1 MCSCYSAI
9 YGVVTNHATQF
20 GKIKMKKIKKYFT
33 SLIIQMRR
41 SDDIRQIQ
49 DAIMTVN
56 SLIEQNESI
65 NADTTRTAMNLVS
78 FLEYDLENVTK
89 EKH

>member
-1 MCSCYSAI
+1 MKS
-9 YGVVTNHATQF
+9 
-20 GKIKMKKIKKYFT
+20 IKNYFH
-33 SLIIQMRR
+33 SLFKQMRLN
-41 SDDIRQIQ
+41 DDIRQIQ

-78 FLEYDLENVTK
+78 FLEYDLDNVTK

>member
-1 MCSCYSAI
+1 
-9 YGVVTNHATQF
+9 
-20 GKIKMKKIKKYFT
+20 
-33 SLIIQMRR
+33 MRR

>member
-1 MCSCYSAI
+1 MKS
-9 YGVVTNHATQF
+9 
-20 GKIKMKKIKKYFT
+20 IKNYFH
-33 SLIIQMRR
+33 SLFKQMRLN
-41 SDDIRQIQ
+41 DDIRQIQ

-65 NADTTRTAMNLVS
+65 NADTTITAMNLVS

>member
-1 MCSCYSAI
+1 MIRY
-9 YGVVTNHATQF
+9 
-20 GKIKMKKIKKYFT
+20 IKR
-33 SLIIQMRR
+33 LLEQMRVN
-41 SDDIRQIQ
+41 DDIRQIQ

-78 FLEYDLENVTK
+78 FLEYDLENVTE